1 MQYVKR
7 RTATLLAA
15 LCALLCAALPF
26 AAPQIAHAQ
35 DDGYYIQSMDIQVRA
50 DGTRTYHIRETIDV
64 YYNEARHGI
73 LRNIPTHSDVESYTV
88 EDIAVTGAPYEV
100 TESGSEIQ
108 IRIGDADTE
117 VTGHQQYVIT
127 YALRHYADYET
138 DGDTLYLNVVG
149 TQWDTAIER
158 VHARIL
164 YPEGADVLEQTVTT
178 GRYGGTDHEGV
189 TIREI
194 DGGIALDTTR
204 ALSAYEGITLQTR
217 FTEGAFAKAPAYPF
231 PFRVKQMDTRIDI
244 TQEKHYN
251 VTQHLVIDVEDA
263 DESIYLWLDDVYTG
277 GNSKVTDVVVQG
289 AHTRASSSVGAA
301 ILEPTWPGTY
311 TMDVT
316 YTVIPRLKSD
326 LSFRLLPGSW
336 DAPIEHCTLI
346 VQAPFQLTDGE
357 LEFGRRNELNDPER
371 YDWQISGNTLTFD
384 SRDTI
389 YPKEVLNLSFK
400 VDGAFARA
408 PEPGVYTMVIGSAV
422 VVALALLLHLLFGR
436 DRKVPI
442 AVELYPPDGMNS
454 AEVGYVI
461 NDNCSSTDVTSLLY
475 EWASLG
481 YLRMECQ
488 DEVITLVKEKEPDG
502 ARRAYEK
509 RLFNRLFR
517 CGDGKVV
524 TTEQLKDRFYKDIAQ
539 AKQDVK
545 ERFAGAQALYDR
557 GTAGVRWLT
566 ILLGFVPMIWLSCVC
581 AQAEMASGVGGVIEG
596 IIAGMP
602 LMAAYGITRLVGKQ
616 RFKMKPF
623 VQAIC
628 YLGIAVATLGLVSLF
643 GLGITTAELPIWM
656 RVCPVA
662 CSAATLLI
670 SMFIRRRSAYG
681 AKVLAQ
687 ILGLRQFIL
696 MAEKD
701 RLEALTH
708 EDPAYFYRMLPYAQ
722 VLGLTNKWIDQFR
735 EIAVPAPTW
744 YDSDQD
750 LMPAMMM
757 MHISRQMNSVAR
769 DASYVTPS
777 DSGGGGFSG
786 GGGGFGGGGFSGGGS
801 GGGGGSSW

>member
-7 RTATLLAA
+7 RVASLVAA
-15 LCALLCAALPF
+15 LCVLLCAALPF
-26 AAPQIAHAQ
+26 AAPRTARAE
-35 DDGYYIQSMDIQVRA
+35 DDGYTIQSMDIQVQA
-50 DGTRTYHIRETIDV
+50 DDTRTYRVREVIDV

-73 LRNIPTHSDVESYTV
+73 LRDLPTHSDVESYTV

-100 TESGSEIQ
+100 TTGGDEVQ

-127 YALRHYADYET
+127 YVLRHYADYET
-138 DGDTLYLNVVG
+138 DGDYLYLNVVG

-158 VHARIL
+158 MHARIV
-164 YPEGADVLEQTVTT
+164 YPEGANVLQQTVTT
-178 GRYGGTDHEGV
+178 GRYGGTGSDGV
-189 TIREI
+189 AVQPLE
-194 DGGIALDTTR
+194 DGLAIDTTR
-204 ALSAYEGITLQTR
+204 ALRAGEGVTLQTR
-217 FTEGAFAKAPAYPF
+217 FEEGAFQNAPAYPF
-231 PFRVKQMDTRIDI
+231 PFRVKQMDMRIDI
-244 TQEKHYN
+244 TQEKHLN
-251 VTQHLVIDVEDA
+251 ITQHLLMDVQDA
-263 DESIYLWLDDVYTG
+263 GESIYLWLDDVYTG

-289 AHTRASSSVGAA
+289 AHTRAGTSVDAA
-301 ILEPTWPGTY
+301 ILEPEQPGMY
-311 TMDVT
+311 AMDVT
-316 YTVIPRLKSD
+316 YTVIPRLSGD

-346 VQAPFQLTDGE
+346 VQAPFQLTDGG

-371 YDWQISGNTLTFD
+371 YDWQMSGNTLTFD
-384 SRDTI
+384 SRDII
-389 YPKEVLNLSFK
+389 YPKEVLNLSVA

-408 PEPGVYTMVIGSAV
+408 PEPGAYAMVIGSAV
-422 VVALALLLHLLFGR
+422 VVALALRLHWLFGR
-436 DRKVPI
+436 DRREPI

-461 NDNCSSTDVTSLLY
+461 NDNCSNTDVTALLY

-481 YLRMECQ
+481 YLRMESRG
-488 DEVITLVKEKEPDG
+488 EVITLAKEKDLDPG
-502 ARRAYEK
+502 RRTYEK
-509 RLFNRLFR
+509 RLFNSLFR
-517 CGDGKVV
+517 YGDGRQV
-524 TTEQLKDRFYKDIAQ
+524 TTEQLKDHFYKDIAE
-539 AKQDVK
+539 AKGEVK
-545 ERFAGAQALYDR
+545 ARFAGAQALYDR

-566 ILLGFVPMIWLSCVC
+566 MLLGLVPMIWLSCVC
-581 AQAEMASGVGGVIEG
+581 AQAEMAGGVAGVMEG
-596 IIAGMP
+596 SIACLP
-602 LMAAYGITRLVGKQ
+602 FIAAYGITRLVGRQ
-616 RFKMKPF
+616 RFKMKPV
-623 VQAIC
+623 VQGLC
-628 YLGIAVATLGLVSLF
+628 YLGIAVVTLGLISLF
-643 GLGITTAELPIWM
+643 GLRIVTAELPLWM

-662 CSAATLLI
+662 GSAATLLI

-722 VLGLTNKWIDQFR
+722 VLGLTDKWIDQFR
-735 EIAVPAPTW
+735 EIAVPTPAW

-750 LMPAMMM
+750 LMPALMM
-757 MHISRQMNSVAR
+757 MHISRQMRSVTR